1 MPYTI
6 RKMPGQNCYRV
17 AKVVPASLSQPGL
30 GLRKTSSRPRPA
42 TKTTHREVLAKCT
55 TRAKA
60 ESQVRLLNA
69 LKYNKDF
76 VPRGRASQANARGGS
91 IRRTKKN
98 RK

>member
-17 AKVVPASLSQPGL
+17 AK
-30 GLRKTSSRPRPA
+30 PA
-42 TKTTHREVLAKCT
+42 TKTTPREVLAKCT
-55 TRAKA
+55 TRSKA